1 MLPHY
6 YSSLSPFRETFR
18 RGLPILTYHKLGP
31 RPTNA
36 RLKGLYL
43 SRRLFERQ
51 MAELK
56 NADFQATRLS
66 DAAKPVSGATGRIVI
81 TFDDGFR
88 NVLEHGLDTLARFG
102 FLEAV
107 GPGIRNYSE
116 FRDRL
121 LSDQFMAHLHSLASA
136 RSGVQRN
143 LPNPTKRSAPSP
155 SHSISPFAVTS
166 SRVACEI
173 GHSYNS
179 YRGFSLALRGI
190 LKSALDRQAQEISG

>member
-56 NADFQATRLS
+56 NADFQAARLS

-88 NVLEHGLDTLARFG
+88 KG
-102 FLEAV
+102 V
-107 GPGIRNYSE
+107 GADYWYIPSFHFQWATAQYTVS
-116 FRDRL
+116 
-121 LSDQFMAHLHSLASA
+121 HL
-136 RSGVQRN
+136 
-143 LPNPTKRSAPSP
+143 
-155 SHSISPFAVTS
+155 
-166 SRVACEI
+166 
-173 GHSYNS
+173 
-179 YRGFSLALRGI
+179 
-190 LKSALDRQAQEISG
+190 

>member
-88 NVLEHGLDTLARFG
+88 KGVGADYWYRKESGLNGA
-102 FLEAV
+102 
-107 GPGIRNYSE
+107 
-116 FRDRL
+116 
-121 LSDQFMAHLHSLASA
+121 
-136 RSGVQRN
+136 
-143 LPNPTKRSAPSP
+143 
-155 SHSISPFAVTS
+155 
-166 SRVACEI
+166 
-173 GHSYNS
+173 
-179 YRGFSLALRGI
+179 
-190 LKSALDRQAQEISG
+190 